1 MGENVAPEFDVAS
14 MPRYPPSGVS
24 VLVVGGGIAGL
35 GFAIEAY
42 RKGHEVKIIERR
54 PDFHDYGDLIAIQE
68 SALRS
73 PSHWPGFLE
82 TCRNSPF
89 PGTGHVHKYDGTFLG
104 TLKFPLSLARSTFH
118 NLLHKYTEKLGI
130 EIKLSTL
137 VTDYFET
144 DEHAGIV
151 LEDGSKLTADIVV
164 AADGIG
170 SKSWNLVSG
179 YKEKAISSG
188 FALFRTTYPVERAL
202 QNPIVAERYKELG
215 ERAELYIGPGAH
227 MIAAKSEK
235 EMVFMLT
242 HKDNGSAEEEWTKET
257 PVENA
262 LPYVEGW
269 APHVPELIKAAPN
282 GKAVDFKLM
291 WRNPREKWASPNAR
305 VIQIGDAAHTF
316 LPTSASGATM
326 ALEDA
331 FSLAACLQLSGKSN
345 APLAVRIHNHLRAE
359 RVACA
364 QRMGFKTRE
373 LYHNTDWSAMDKD
386 PSRLLRMV
394 GSWVISHDP
403 EKYVYDNYGNCANYI
418 VAGAPFKNTNAV
430 PGYTYKPWTVQELL
444 AYADR
449 GESIADEGDWS

>member
-1 MGENVAPEFDVAS
+1 M
-14 MPRYPPSGVS
+14 
-24 VLVVGGGIAGL
+24 
-35 GFAIEAY
+35 
-42 RKGHEVKIIERR
+42 
-54 PDFHDYGDLIAIQE
+54 
-68 SALRS
+68 
-73 PSHWPGFLE
+73 
-82 TCRNSPF
+82 
-89 PGTGHVHKYDGTFLG
+89 
-104 TLKFPLSLARSTFH
+104 
-118 NLLHKYTEKLGI
+118 
-130 EIKLSTL
+130 
-137 VTDYFET
+137 
-144 DEHAGIV
+144 
-151 LEDGSKLTADIVV
+151 
-164 AADGIG
+164 
-170 SKSWNLVSG
+170 
-179 YKEKAISSG
+179 
-188 FALFRTTYPVERAL
+188 
-202 QNPIVAERYKELG
+202 
-215 ERAELYIGPGAH
+215 
-227 MIAAKSEK
+227 
-235 EMVFMLT
+235 
-242 HKDNGSAEEEWTKET
+242 
-257 PVENA
+257 
-262 LPYVEGW
+262 
-269 APHVPELIKAAPN
+269 PELIKAAPN

-291 WRNPREKWASPNAR
+291 WRNPREKWASSNAR

-345 APLAVRIHNHLRAE
+345 APLAVRIHNHLRCAAYSLDLQYSTANLGPRAE

-373 LYHNTDWSAMDKD
+373 LYHNTDWSVMDKD